1 MNIQAAIEH
10 TFALQNKITTQ
21 LKYGLDDRE
30 GLYVVKHPTRNL
42 YVHAHKDILL
52 PFDGCWVF
60 SSIEDANK
68 VVMANN
74 GKPSCQYKVSH
85 FTESVVVAVPLNSA
99 LISELEYLNVVM
111 DALTEKQTKDSLS
124 VVEDARNYKQ
134 AKEAVKI
141 DIPMVD
147 VDPADL
153 IGIPTVNNDSWIMD
167 DEIDEMKATY
177 YPVRKD

>member
-1 MNIQAAIEH
+1 MNIQVAIEH

-85 FTESVVVAVPLNSA
+85 FTETVVVAVPLNSA

-111 DALTEKQTKDSLS
+111 DALTEKQ
-124 VVEDARNYKQ
+124 
-134 AKEAVKI
+134 AKEVVKI

-147 VDPADL
+147 VDPADF
-153 IGIPTVNNDSWIMD
+153 IGIPTLNNDSWIMD